1 MKTALEMRELAV
13 SLRKASLAKVKD
25 RLLSVRFNKD
35 ASPARIN
42 HGSGWDRSNAL
53 AFLDDHDL
61 PFRSIDEDDRR
72 FKFRQRLLNKPLGAI
87 EIVADQFPLGVDVVL
102 EAA

>member
-1 MKTALEMRELAV
+1 M
-13 SLRKASLAKVKD
+13 SLRKASLAKVRD
-25 RLLSVRFNKD
+25 RLVSVRFNKS

-42 HGSGWDRSNAL
+42 HGGGWDRSNAL

-61 PFRSIDEDDRR
+61 PFKSIDEDDRR
-72 FKFRQRLLNKPLGAI
+72 FKFRQRPLNKPLGAI
-87 EIVADQFPLGVDVVL
+87 EIVDNQFPRGVDVVL

>member
-1 MKTALEMRELAV
+1 M
-13 SLRKASLAKVKD
+13 KD
-25 RLLSVRFNKD
+25 RLLSVRFNKSE
-35 ASPARIN
+35 SPARIN
-42 HGSGWDRSNAL
+42 HGGGWDRSNAL

-72 FKFRQRLLNKPLGAI
+72 FKFRQRLLSKPLGEL
-87 EIVADQFPLGVDVVL
+87 EIVHDQFPRGVDVVL